1 MPRLFVWTF
10 RGHVESNLSSVV
22 FIFQASSQSTQAL
35 KFTTS
40 DSCDRIKDEFQFL
53 QAQYHRYT
61 KHSQNTTQKF
71 QKYASFFFLFY
82 VCLFSKDALSG
93 SKLTVKT
100 FIMFQKISSL
110 IINTVW
116 IYYLSKNPGGKMSL
130 SFKTNMKRNNG
141 FQHY

>member
-1 MPRLFVWTF
+1 MARLFVGTF

-71 QKYASFFFLFY
+71 QKYALFL
-82 VCLFSKDALSG
+82 LF
-93 SKLTVKT
+93 
-100 FIMFQKISSL
+100 I
-110 IINTVW
+110 
-116 IYYLSKNPGGKMSL
+116 
-130 SFKTNMKRNNG
+130 
-141 FQHY
+141 